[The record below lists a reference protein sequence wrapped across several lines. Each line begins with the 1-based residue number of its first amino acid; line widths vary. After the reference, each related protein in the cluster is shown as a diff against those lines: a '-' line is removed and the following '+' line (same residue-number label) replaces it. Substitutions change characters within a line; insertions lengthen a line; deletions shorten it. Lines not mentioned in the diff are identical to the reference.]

1 VRFQVAVGTGLATL
15 ALALLAVA
23 LHSAFLIDHPVRA
36 AEADD
41 VNYASPLEVL
51 LSPDGARLYV
61 LCQQREEVS
70 VLDAA
75 TYAVIK
81 TIAVGKV
88 PRGFSLSPDGARLFV
103 TNSWDDTLSVIDTR
117 TLAVTATWPVGAE
130 PSSVVEDRAGKRLFV
145 ANRISNDVAVLDAQ
159 TGAEEKRLLAGRG
172 SSYLTLSPDG
182 SRIYATHV
190 YPNPPRVRTELDNR
204 TAPESEITVIDTARA
219 VVVDRM
225 PLDRIAGVFHLAFSS
240 DGRLGVVA
248 EYHPK
253 NLVPLAHL
261 EHGGAFAY
269 TLTIFGADV
278 GKTSIEVPLDELERY
293 ASQPFGVAIAPDKSR
308 IYVTIGGSECVIVID
323 IPRLMRFIQ
332 SHPRPQSGSF
342 AYDLS
347 ASANYVVARI
357 PVGHNPRGLALTRD
371 GRRLFVANRL
381 EDTISVIDTRGN
393 RVAATIKLDGPKT
406 ISAQRHG
413 EQTFYTARQSFQG
426 QIGCASCHIDSTF
439 DGLTWDLE
447 PDGFGRDIV
456 DNKMLEGVKGTEP
469 YKWNGGNPNIPTECG
484 PRTEKYFWR
493 SENYDSLTLADLTI
507 YIRNM
512 PTRPNRWKL
521 PGREMTPAQERG
533 RALFTR
539 DTDKF
544 GKPIIEYNRCSYCHS
559 GPKGTNQKLFDV
571 GTRKPTDNSGLL
583 KSPPLTEIALTSP
596 YLHDGSA
603 RTLEE
608 IWTVYNPEDK
618 HGRTNDLTKDEL
630 NDLIEYLR
638 TR

>member
-1 VRFQVAVGTGLATL
+1 VNQRLQSAVGTGLA
-15 ALALLAVA
+15 ALAAASLAFA
-23 LHSAFLIDHPVRA
+23 LWPTIDHPVRA
-36 AEADD
+36 EQADAQD
-41 VNYASPLEVL
+41 YASPLELL

-61 LCQQREEVS
+61 LCQQSEEVR

-75 TYAVIK
+75 SFAVIK
-81 TIAVGKV
+81 KIAVGRV
-88 PRGFSLSPDGARLFV
+88 PRGFSLSPDGSRLFV
-103 TNSWDDTLSVIDTR
+103 TNSWDDTLSVIDTHAM
-117 TLAVTATWPVGAE
+117 TVIATWPVGAE

-145 ANRISNDVAVLDAQ
+145 ANRISNDVAVLHAA
-159 TGAEEKRLLAGRG
+159 TGVEEKRLLAGRG
-172 SSYLTLSPDG
+172 ASYLTLSPDG
-182 SRIYATHV
+182 SRIYATHI

-204 TAPESEITVIDTARA
+204 SAPESEITVIDTARA

-225 PLDRIAGVFHLAFSS
+225 PLHAIAGVFHLAISA

-269 TLTIFGADV
+269 TLTLFGADV
-278 GKTSIEVPLDELERY
+278 GKPVEVPLDELERY
-293 ASQPFGVAIAPDKSR
+293 ASQPFGVVIAPDKSR
-308 IYVTIGGSECVIVID
+308 LYVTIGGSECVVVID
-323 IPRLMRFIQ
+323 IPRLLRFIH
-332 SHPRPQSGSF
+332 SRPHPESGSF
-342 AYDLS
+342 AQDLS

-357 PVGHNPRGLALTRD
+357 PVGRNPRGLTLTAD

-381 EDTISVIDTRGN
+381 EDTISVIDTRTD
-393 RVAATIKLDGPKT
+393 RVASTIVLAGPKKV
-406 ISAQRHG
+406 SAIRHG
-413 EQTFYTARQSFQG
+413 EQTFYTARYGFQG
-426 QIGCASCHIDSTF
+426 QIGCSSCHIDSTF

-456 DNKMLEGVKGTEP
+456 DNKLIEGIKDTEP

-493 SENYDSLTLADLTI
+493 SEQYDNLTLADLTI
-507 YIRNM
+507 YARSLS
-512 PTRPNRWKL
+512 PRPNRWRL

-533 RALFTR
+533 RAMFTR
-539 DTDKF
+539 EVDKF
-544 GKPIIEYNRCSYCHS
+544 GKPIPEGNRCSYCHS
-559 GPKGTNQKLFDV
+559 GPKGTNHQLSDV
-571 GTRKPTDNSGLL
+571 GTRKPTDNSGML
-583 KSPPLTEIALTSP
+583 KAAPLTSIALTAP